1 MITVLRGGSLRV
13 VIYKNDHGP
22 PHVHVF
28 GDGECKIALSPAVR
42 LDGQEGATKVEA
54 RRAMTLV
61 FENRDLLLRRWNE
74 IHG

>member
-1 MITVLRGGSLRV
+1 MITVLREGSLRV
-13 VIYKNDHGP
+13 VMYKNDHEP

-28 GDGECKIALSPAVR
+28 GDGECKIALLPAVR
-42 LDGQEGATKVEA
+42 LEGQKGSTKVEA
-54 RRAMTLV
+54 RRAMILV